1 MRTSLRLGLTAA
13 LVLTGGVGA
22 LAAAAAAPAAS
33 TAAVVIQRMI
43 ACHAKT
49 DDKDRLACYDAAVSD
64 LISSVQTTSP
74 GGGEPSTPAKPL
86 GGDVLVIDR
95 EQVRAARRQAF
106 GFDLSALS
114 VFDRG
119 DKPEV
124 IDKVSTTVER
134 AYLQGDGHWLLD
146 MTDGAEWVQT
156 DEEKMWKAPAK
167 GSKAEIRKASMGSY
181 FINIDGQRAIRAKR
195 VK

>member
-1 MRTSLRLGLTAA
+1 MRTSLRLGVTAVLA
-13 LVLTGGVGA
+13 LTGGLGA
-22 LAAAAAAPAAS
+22 LAATAAAPAAS
-33 TAAVVIQRMI
+33 TAAVVIQRVI

-64 LISSVQTTSP
+64 LLSSAQTAPVAGDASA
-74 GGGEPSTPAKPL
+74 PAKPL

-124 IDKVSTTVER
+124 IDKVSTTVDR
-134 AYLQGDGHWLLD
+134 AYLQGDGHWVLD
-146 MTDGAEWVQT
+146 MADGAEWVQT
-156 DEEKMWKAPAK
+156 DYEKMWKPPAK

>member
-1 MRTSLRLGLTAA
+1 MRTSFRLGLTVA

-22 LAAAAAAPAAS
+22 LAATAAAPAAS

-49 DDKDRLACYDAAVSD
+49 EDKDRLACYDAAVSD
-64 LISSVQTTSP
+64 LISSVQATTS
-74 GGGEPSTPAKPL
+74 GGEPSTPAKPL

-146 MTDGAEWVQT
+146 MADGAEWVQT